1 MNEYVKQ
8 KIFSQENVKLYY
20 ISPYVTISFDTVSIV
35 LERKDLDK
43 CLRLKHP
50 FDDKAKSLFAKLSSG
65 LTLDEIVS
73 SLEKDFGE
81 TNPQNWVR
89 YCIQWGILE

>member
-8 KIFSQENVKLYY
+8 IVFSQESVKLYY
-20 ISPYVTISFDTVSIV
+20 ISPYVTISFDSSSIV
-35 LERKDLDK
+35 LERKDLNK

-50 FDDKAKSLFAKLSSG
+50 FDNKAKNLFSRLSNG
-65 LTLDEIVS
+65 MTLGEIISFLEEEFDES
-73 SLEKDFGE
+73 
-81 TNPQNWVR
+81 NPKNWVR